1 MPKRII
7 AYRGAVGNTGAA
19 RQNALPAFLHQQI
32 DALLFLEEVATE
44 PIVKSFAGIA
54 RRKLEAQIP
63 FEELPQ

>member
-7 AYRGAVGNTGAA
+7 AYRGAVGNKGAMQ
-19 RQNALPAFLHQQI
+19 QNALPAFLNQQI
-32 DALLFLEEVATE
+32 DALIWLEEVATE

-54 RRKLEAQIP
+54 RRRLEAQIP